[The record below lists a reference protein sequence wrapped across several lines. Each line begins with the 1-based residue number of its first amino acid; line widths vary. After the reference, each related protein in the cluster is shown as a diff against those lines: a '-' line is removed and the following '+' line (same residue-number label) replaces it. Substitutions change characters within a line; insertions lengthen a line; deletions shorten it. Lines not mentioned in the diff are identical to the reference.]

1 MRMMESGSH
10 MTNDQAHPPS
20 WSAIFGEDD
29 GPSMIT
35 DDPHTA
41 SPRSSAMT
49 MAKRRRDRDREAA
62 QQRDMATLQA
72 AAREDEDDQ
81 ALAHALRLAKAKRPV
96 PPDVLAGAMR
106 AARAR
111 GTAMSSAEI
120 MAAQAQVTRRREA
133 LEREQAHEK
142 AQRPASPARAMTGP
156 RAWPTTP

>member
-1 MRMMESGSH
+1 MAD
-10 MTNDQAHPPS
+10 MTDAHPPS
-20 WSAIFGEDD
+20 WTEVFGEDL

-41 SPRSSAMT
+41 PPRSSAAI

-62 QQRDMATLQA
+62 QERDMAQLQA
-72 AAREDEDDQ
+72 VAQDEADDQ
-81 ALAHALRLAKAKRPV
+81 ALAEALRLARKGKKIPA
-96 PPDVLAGAMR
+96 DLLAGAMR

-133 LEREQAHEK
+133 LKREQAHEE
-142 AQRPASPARAMTGP
+142 AQRGRRPLRVQ
-156 RAWPTTP
+156 